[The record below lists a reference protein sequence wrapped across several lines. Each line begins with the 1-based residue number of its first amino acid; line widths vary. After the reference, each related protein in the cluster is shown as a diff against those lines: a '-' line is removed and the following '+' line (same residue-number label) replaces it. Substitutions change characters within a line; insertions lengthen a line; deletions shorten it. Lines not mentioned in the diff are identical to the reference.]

1 MQDKT
6 SVVAIVVRLF
16 RTALGELQLRLV
28 EDLEELG
35 VVEELL
41 FEELRW

>member
-1 MQDKT
+1 L
-6 SVVAIVVRLF
+6 SSGFSVRLF

-41 FEELRW
+41 FEELRR